1 MNSYSLEEKTCIS
14 HKIEH
19 SFGKITPVCTMK
31 HMRNIPLPLLLARLA
46 LAFCFLSFGIW
57 EMIAPS
63 WWTSYIP
70 SFLSG
75 INPIMLILTHGIAL
89 TVAGLGVLSGYFP
102 RFFTGLS
109 ALMLLEISVE
119 ILVQEGFS
127 DVFIRD
133 VALFLFTCALF
144 VQAVQAKKNS

>member
-1 MNSYSLEEKTCIS
+1 MSKGTLERKTSIGHKTGHSL
-14 HKIEH
+14 
-19 SFGKITPVCTMK
+19 GKLPTLCTMR
-31 HMRNIPLPLLLARLA
+31 HMVKIPLPLLLGRLA

-57 EMIAPS
+57 EIIAPS

-70 SFLSG
+70 GFLNG
-75 INPIMLILTHGIAL
+75 IDPIMLVLAHGIAL
-89 TVAGLGVLSGYFP
+89 TIAGLGVLSGYFP

-119 ILVQEGFS
+119 ILMQEGFS

-133 VALFLFTCALF
+133 VALLLFTCAMF
-144 VQAVQAKKNS
+144 AQAVQAKRT